1 MYVHIRPA
9 FVLLIVFSVI
19 CGVLYP
25 LLVTG
30 IGQIAFTH
38 AANGSLV
45 ERDGHVVGSAL
56 IGQGFSSDRY
66 FHGRPSAA
74 GNDGYDAASSGGAN
88 LGPTSAKLVERVAAD
103 VAAVGGPKPVPA
115 DAVTASASGLDPHIS
130 PANAARQVE
139 RVAAARG
146 IPEDR
151 VRALLAQFTRGRE
164 LGILGEPR
172 VDVLGLNL
180 ALDALRP

>member
-25 LLVTG
+25 LMVTG
-30 IGQIAFTH
+30 IGQIAFH
-38 AANGSLV
+38 HSANGSLI
-45 ERDGHVVGSAL
+45 ERDGRVVGSAL
-56 IGQGFSSDRY
+56 IGQSFASDRY

-74 GNDGYDAASSGGAN
+74 GSAGYDATSSGGAN
-88 LGPTSAKLVERVAAD
+88 LGPTSAKLVERVKSN
-103 VAAVGGPKPVPA
+103 VETLGGPKPIPA
-115 DAVTASASGLDPHIS
+115 DAALASASGLDPHIS
-130 PANAARQVE
+130 PANAERQVA

-146 IPEDR
+146 FPEDR
-151 VRALLAQFTRGRE
+151 VRNLLAQFTHGRE
-164 LGILGEPR
+164 LGILGQPR